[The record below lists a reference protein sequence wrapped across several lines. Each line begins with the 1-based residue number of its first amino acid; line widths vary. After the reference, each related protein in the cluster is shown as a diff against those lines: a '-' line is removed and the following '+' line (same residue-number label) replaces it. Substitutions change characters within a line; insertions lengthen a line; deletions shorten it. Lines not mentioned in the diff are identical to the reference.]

1 MGHIIPTCQEYG
13 ISTIEVFVLFHKE
26 DNTEKDV
33 KGSMNSDL
41 CKVLVIDD
49 DEDIL
54 NWFRMLEK
62 QDGPYRFTFMQ
73 DELEILR
80 AIVQLKPDLIFLDIC
95 LTHIDGKKLSE
106 IIRIASTYEIPIVQ
120 MSTRETYSTGV
131 PENLFMRK
139 PLERKAVDAKIRTL
153 LKI

>member
-1 MGHIIPTCQEYG
+1 MLLHW
-13 ISTIEVFVLFHKE
+13 E
-26 DNTEKDV
+26 DNTEKES
-33 KGSMNSDL
+33 KGSMKSDEF
-41 CKVLVIDD
+41 KVLVIDD

-62 QDGPYRFTFMQ
+62 ADSPYRFTFMQ
-73 DELEILR
+73 DELEILK
-80 AIVQLKPDLIFLDIC
+80 AIVHVKPNLIFLDIC
-95 LTHIDGKKLSE
+95 LSHINGKKLSE

-120 MSTRETYSTGV
+120 MSTRETYATGV
-131 PENLFMRK
+131 PEHLFMRK